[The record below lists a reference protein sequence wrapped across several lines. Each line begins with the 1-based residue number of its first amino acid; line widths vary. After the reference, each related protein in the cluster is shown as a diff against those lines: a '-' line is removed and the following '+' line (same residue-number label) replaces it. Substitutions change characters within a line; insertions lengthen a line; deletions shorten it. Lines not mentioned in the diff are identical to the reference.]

1 MLYFVQRK
9 IICFVRF
16 SGHHVKVES
25 HSHKKDVLD
34 EINNIKIK
42 IKNTHKLSHTTNRH
56 LKKKHENLK
65 IHLGLIHHIEL
76 LQEENDK
83 LKNEIMTLKQS
94 NCSNDCGS
102 NKNTWVDFLDES
114 NINTFIPETDR
125 STDDILN
132 DLIQLETD
140 IDNDLNKYK
149 CSV

>member
-1 MLYFVQRK
+1 
-9 IICFVRF
+9 
-16 SGHHVKVES
+16 
-25 HSHKKDVLD
+25 
-34 EINNIKIK
+34 
-42 IKNTHKLSHTTNRH
+42 
-56 LKKKHENLK
+56 
-65 IHLGLIHHIEL
+65 
-76 LQEENDK
+76 
-83 LKNEIMTLKQS
+83 MTLKQS

-114 NINTFIPETDR
+114 NINTLIPETDR